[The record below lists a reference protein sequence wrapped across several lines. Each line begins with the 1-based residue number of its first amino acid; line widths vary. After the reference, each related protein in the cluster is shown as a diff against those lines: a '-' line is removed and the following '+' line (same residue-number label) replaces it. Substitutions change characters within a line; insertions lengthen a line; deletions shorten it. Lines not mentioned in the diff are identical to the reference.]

1 MADTPAEKT
10 DAPVSVAEVPEA
22 TTTESKKTELSEP
35 KTDDKDAPKETE
47 ESKESATDAKG
58 NEEVKPA
65 TEGETE
71 APNATEPSAAE
82 ADQSTAEAD
91 TSAIKTPSAKTQN
104 NRRKSGGAGSTR
116 KSLSKKA
123 SKIRITHLD
132 AKPGDHF
139 LVKLKGFPEW
149 PAIICEESMLPPALL
164 NSRPVTAARPDGTY
178 AEAYADGG
186 KRVNDRNF
194 PVMYLFTNEFGWV
207 VNTALTE
214 LTSEMAENAMN
225 GKIRKDLKAAFELAA
240 EQHPIDYYKQILQQ
254 FEDERIAQEE
264 AAKAAAATPKK
275 SKKSKPKASDVDEDV
290 EMADVSESAK
300 AKTKKRKAEEDTA
313 TPQRPDSV
321 KKPKIKLNTSSTPKA
336 ANGTSKP
343 QNKEVSASKP
353 SKSKAKPGEKKSSGS
368 KDAKLTPQERLARK
382 EKEVL
387 YLRHKLQRGLLT
399 RDQIPQESEM
409 DQMVEYLTIL
419 ENFGAN
425 LEVPIIKATKIN
437 KVMKAIL
444 KLDSI
449 PREEEFKFKARAQAL
464 LDQWN
469 KLMAGEGNASATNG
483 INGASEDHA
492 EPKKSEEPKAK
503 SESEKPSEDQT
514 SAKDAPEEPKK
525 VQETPA
531 SEEKDE
537 TTTGDKANKTAEV
550 AA

>member
-1 MADTPAEKT
+1 MADSPAEKT
-10 DAPVSVAEVPEA
+10 DAPVSVAGAPEA
-22 TTTESKKTELSEP
+22 TTTETKKTELSEP

-47 ESKESATDAKG
+47 ETKDSAPDAKA

-65 TEGETE
+65 KEGETE

-214 LTSEMAENAMN
+214 LTPEMAENAMN

-240 EQHPIDYYKQILQQ
+240 EKHPIDYYKQILQQ
-254 FEDERIAQEE
+254 FEDDRIAQEE

-300 AKTKKRKAEEDTA
+300 AKTKKRKAEEDAA

-343 QNKEVSASKP
+343 QNKEASASKP
-353 SKSKAKPGEKKSSGS
+353 SKAKSKPGEKKSAGS
-368 KDAKLTPQERLARK
+368 KDTKLTPQERLARK

-449 PREEEFKFKARAQAL
+449 PREEEFKFKSRAQAL

-469 KLMAGEGNASATNG
+469 KLMAGEGSAATNG
-483 INGASEDHA
+483 VNGASEDHA
-492 EPKKSEEPKAK
+492 EQKKSEEPKTK

-514 SAKDAPEEPKK
+514 SAKEAPEEPKK
-525 VQETPA
+525 AQEVPA
-531 SEEKDE
+531 TEEKE
-537 TTTGDKANKTAEV
+537 ESATGDKANKTAEV
-550 AA
+550 TA